1 MPVIMMELF
10 TLQLST
16 KVKSMNGN
24 LSKGNEKQLEIDLN
38 QQLGKH
44 VDEKFN
50 TTDKSQEAP
59 KGNNNKADKQL
70 FALNNTLKNM
80 IRTNRMATMPA
91 QKSLTGF
98 YKEISNSIKRN

>member
-1 MPVIMMELF
+1 MELF

-24 LSKGNEKQLEIDLN
+24 QIKGNEKQLESDLN
-38 QQLGKH
+38 QRLGKH
-44 VDEKFN
+44 VDEKF
-50 TTDKSQEAP
+50 TATDKAQEAP
-59 KGNNNKADKQL
+59 KDNNSKADKQL
-70 FALNNTLKNM
+70 FTLNSTLKNM
-80 IRTNRMATMPA
+80 IRTNRIATMPA